1 MKGKKGR
8 KPFVAIDHIKDFNEF
23 KAAFQEKAFTKN
35 KFRNELKKIG
45 MPCND
50 VFWASFIR
58 LKVVKRISRTY
69 FVFSDNKPTHF
80 KLLETIYLDYSNRLA
95 RYIRNSKVNRA
106 KQEQETKIAE
116 AVKFLKSFGFQIYAP
131 VEDLYSKL

>member
-1 MKGKKGR
+1 MKGSTGR

-23 KAAFQEKAFTKN
+23 KATFQEKAFTKN
-35 KFRNELKKIG
+35 NFRDELKTIG

-106 KQEQETKIAE
+106 KQEQETKRAY

>member
-1 MKGKKGR
+1 MNLRLRSKKKLLPR
-8 KPFVAIDHIKDFNEF
+8 INSENFFFVSFFFIVSIALSI
-23 KAAFQEKAFTKN
+23 
-35 KFRNELKKIG
+35 
-45 MPCND
+45 ND